1 MTHLTRKYKV
11 AIATLA
17 VALLAGC
24 ATSTGSIDS
33 SKKASKAVDSS
44 ESIVFGKFTL
54 FRNSKEAKLD
64 DGLFAGTTAFLHVND
79 ENGARQIVGQVG
91 ENGEFAWALEPG
103 NYQVSAIDFYHRGER
118 QEIEAGLDFHVPAD
132 GKPVYVGT
140 ITLETSIDMGY
151 YRPKG
156 AVDGFY
162 VRNDCAS
169 DCARRLDVLGMSA
182 DVPHVVLPQS
192 VYQLARTD

>member
-1 MTHLTRKYKV
+1 MTHLTGKFRL
-11 AIATLA
+11 ATATLA

-24 ATSTGSIDS
+24 ATSTGTIDS
-33 SKKASKAVDSS
+33 SKAASNAVDDS

-54 FRNSKEAKLD
+54 YRNGKAAKLD

-79 ENGARQIVGQVG
+79 DNGARQIVGQVG
-91 ENGEFAWALEPG
+91 EDGEFAWALEPG
-103 NYQVSAIDFYHRGER
+103 NYQVSALDFYHRGER
-118 QEIEAGLDFHVPAD
+118 QEIEAGLDFKVPAD

-140 ITLETSIDMGY
+140 ITLEASIDMGY

-162 VRNDCAS
+162 VRNDCED
-169 DCARRLDVLGMSA
+169 DCARRLDALGLSA
-182 DVPHVVLPQS
+182 DTPHVVIPHS

>member
-1 MTHLTRKYKV
+1 MTHLTRIYRL
-11 AIATLA
+11 AAAALA
-17 VALLAGC
+17 VVLITGC

-33 SKKASKAVDSS
+33 SKAVSKAADSS

-54 FRNSKEAKLD
+54 YRNGKEAKLN
-64 DGLFAGTTAFLHVND
+64 DGLFAGTTAFLHVNGD
-79 ENGARQIVGQVG
+79 DGARQIVGQVG
-91 ENGEFAWALEPG
+91 ENGEFAWALKPG

-118 QEIEAGLDFHVPAD
+118 QEVEAGLDFEVPAD

-140 ITLETSIDMGY
+140 ITLEASIDMGY

-156 AVDGFY
+156 AVDSFY
-162 VRNDCAS
+162 VRNDCTS
-169 DCARRLDVLGMSA
+169 DCARRLDALGIPA
-182 DVPHVVLPQS
+182 DTPHVVIPQS